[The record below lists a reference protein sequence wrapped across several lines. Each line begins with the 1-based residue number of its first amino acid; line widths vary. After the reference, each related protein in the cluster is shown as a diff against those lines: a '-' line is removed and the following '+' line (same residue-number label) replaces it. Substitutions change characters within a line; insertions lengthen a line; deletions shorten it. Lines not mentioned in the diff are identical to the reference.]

1 MEQTGEQEEVT
12 QEQPGLPLGI
22 DFGNSKISCAV
33 WDLNKKAPVM
43 VEFNKMTQ
51 FPATL
56 YCSSIFDK
64 KESVPNEGSGEEN
77 DLCPEIGLD
86 YSEEKETK
94 YYIYDIKK
102 LIGQKNTNQDLE
114 NIINEIR
121 YPNSVDDE
129 GNIVCFE
136 EEKVPFQKLA
146 KYFIEKIKTAAEA
159 QFEKEINF
167 CTISVPHGFNY
178 NQRTAIQEAANAEA
192 AKANMEELDRCIGEV
207 NASDAE
213 ESLKKEKIAEY
224 EAKKEEFK
232 EQYDAAIEK
241 VNSLCGK

>member
-1 MEQTGEQEEVT
+1 MEEQLNEKEEKNDK
-12 QEQPGLPLGI
+12 PGIAWGI
-22 DFGNSKISCAV
+22 DFGNSKISGAV
-33 WDLNKKAPVM
+33 WDQNKKAPVM
-43 VEFNKMTQ
+43 VEFNKKTQ

-56 YCSSIFDK
+56 YCSGIFDK

-121 YPNSVDDE
+121 YPKSVDDE

-146 KYFIEKIKTAAEA
+146 KYFIEKIKTAAEK
-159 QFEKEINF
+159 QFNNEINY

-178 NQRTAIQEAANAEA
+178 NQRTATR
-192 AKANMEELDRCIGEV
+192 K
-207 NASDAE
+207 
-213 ESLKKEKIAEY
+213 
-224 EAKKEEFK
+224 
-232 EQYDAAIEK
+232 
-241 VNSLCGK
+241 